1 MRINK
6 ILAAYSGTG
15 NTEELLKYLILLPS
29 LKNASIN
36 LLNVVSSKNIRDE
49 EIEVKLEEGDE
60 VLEQTVKK
68 LNLNPNNVSK
78 IVRQGEPKD
87 TVLKVAKE
95 INSDLII
102 IGSRGLGRL
111 ESILRN
117 SVSQYV
123 FQLANRPMLLVKD
136 DIYVKRIKKVMVALD
151 KSKAAQDALETA
163 LFLLRDYEDGE
174 IVLTRINPDLDK
186 KLTLSSEEMENN
198 SILAPAARKGKQMG
212 IKYTCLVK
220 GGKPSKQICKLVE
233 EFDIDLLIL
242 GSPERRPSIA
252 KSLPDL
258 DRLLGSSLSDYIRV
272 NADCPVLLTRT
283 DD

>member
-1 MRINK
+1 MIINK

-15 NTEELLKYLILLPS
+15 NTEDLLKYLMLLPS
-29 LKNASIN
+29 LKNSSLN
-36 LLNVVSSKNIRDE
+36 LLNVVSSKNISDDE
-49 EIEVKLEEGDE
+49 MAVKLEEGDQ
-60 VLEQTVKK
+60 VLETTIAK
-68 LNLNPNNVSK
+68 LNINNNKVSK

-95 INSDLII
+95 INADLIM

-111 ESILRN
+111 ESILKN

-136 DIYVKRIKKVMVALD
+136 DIYVKRIKKVMVAMD
-151 KSKAAQDALETA
+151 KSKAAQDALQTA

-174 IVLTRINPDLDK
+174 IILTRINPDLDK
-186 KLTLSSEEMENN
+186 KLNLSSEEMSNN
-198 SILAPAARKGKQMG
+198 PILAPAARKAKQMG
-212 IKYTCLVK
+212 IKYSCLVK
-220 GGKPSKQICKLVE
+220 GGKPAKQICKLVE
-233 EFDIDLLIL
+233 EFDIDLLVL

-258 DRLLGSSLSDYIRV
+258 ERLLGSSLSDYVRV
-272 NADCPVLLTRT
+272 NASCPVLLTRT